1 MKWICPATAGLLS
14 SIVRLVTGWFMKAN
28 NAEAPDSSNALDTMK
43 WIITFV
49 LLAAAVVGNYLY
61 GELSVVARA
70 AGVIVLIAV
79 ALGVAAT
86 TFKGKAAIVF
96 ARESRMEVRKVVW
109 PTRQETM
116 QTTLIVLAVSIV
128 MALVLW
134 GIDGIMVRLVAF
146 VTGV

>member
-1 MKWICPATAGLLS
+1 
-14 SIVRLVTGWFMKAN
+14 MKAN
-28 NAEAPDSSNALDTMK
+28 NAEAPDSSNAADTLK
-43 WIITFV
+43 WVITFI
-49 LLAAAVVGNYLY
+49 LLVAAVVGNYLY

-70 AGVIVLIAV
+70 AGVIVLIAA

-86 TFKGKAAIVF
+86 TTKGKQAIVF

-128 MALVLW
+128 MALALW

>member
-1 MKWICPATAGLLS
+1 ML
-14 SIVRLVTGWFMKAN
+14 RLVTGWFMKAN
-28 NAEAPDSSNALDTMK
+28 NAEIPDSSSAADTFK
-43 WIITFV
+43 WIVTFV

-61 GELSVVARA
+61 GELSVVIRA
-70 AGVIVLIAV
+70 AGVIVLIAA

-86 TFKGKAAIVF
+86 TSKGKAAISF

-146 VTGV
+146 ATGV

>member
-1 MKWICPATAGLLS
+1 
-14 SIVRLVTGWFMKAN
+14 MKAN
-28 NAEAPDSSNALDTMK
+28 AETPESSGAADILK
-43 WIITFV
+43 WIIAFA

-61 GELSVVARA
+61 GELSVVIRTA
-70 AGVIVLIAV
+70 AVVVLIAA
-79 ALGVAAT
+79 ALGVAALT
-86 TFKGKAAIVF
+86 TKGKEAITF
-96 ARESRMEVRKVVW
+96 AKESRMEIRKVVW

-134 GIDGIMVRLVAF
+134 GIDGIMVRLVAL

>member
-1 MKWICPATAGLLS
+1 
-14 SIVRLVTGWFMKAN
+14 MKA
-28 NAEAPDSSNALDTMK
+28 NAEAPDSSNAADIFK
-43 WIITFV
+43 WIVAFA
-49 LLAAAVVGNYLY
+49 LAAAAVVGNHLY
-61 GELSVVARA
+61 GEMSVVIRA
-70 AGVIVLIAV
+70 AAAVVLIAA

-86 TFKGKAAIVF
+86 TTKGKQAINF

-128 MALVLW
+128 MALALW
-134 GIDGIMVRLVAF
+134 GIDGIMVRLINL

>member
-1 MKWICPATAGLLS
+1 
-14 SIVRLVTGWFMKAN
+14 MKAN
-28 NAEAPDSSNALDTMK
+28 NAEAPDSSNAADTLK
-43 WIITFV
+43 WVITFV
-49 LLAAAVVGNYLY
+49 PLVAAVVGNYLY

-70 AGVIVLIAV
+70 AGVIVLIAA

-86 TFKGKAAIVF
+86 TTKGKQAIVF

-128 MALVLW
+128 MALALW

>member
-1 MKWICPATAGLLS
+1 
-14 SIVRLVTGWFMKAN
+14 MKAN
-28 NAEAPDSSNALDTMK
+28 AETPNDSNAADIFK
-43 WIITFV
+43 WIAAFA
-49 LLAAAVVGNYLY
+49 LAAAAVVGNYLY
-61 GELSVVARA
+61 GELSVVIRA
-70 AGVIVLIAV
+70 AAVVVLIAA

-86 TFKGKAAIVF
+86 TTKGKQAISF

-134 GIDGIMVRLVAF
+134 GIDGIMVRLVSF
-146 VTGV
+146 VTGA

>member
-1 MKWICPATAGLLS
+1 
-14 SIVRLVTGWFMKAN
+14 MKAN
-28 NAEAPDSSNALDTMK
+28 NAETPDSSNALDTVK
-43 WIITFV
+43 WVITFV

-70 AGVIVLIAV
+70 AGVIVLIAA